1 MNTRFSHRLAR
12 FTLLGII
19 AAGFVL
25 NSAAQTVASIVP
37 DGKPHKFEAR
47 DHQFLIDGQPT
58 MLVAGEMHFGRVQPE
73 DWDMRI
79 KQAKAMGLNTISF
92 YLFWNQV
99 ETKEGKFN
107 FTGMTDVRRVIKL
120 CQQNGMWVVLRPG
133 PYCCAEIEYGG
144 IPWWTLK
151 YPDVKV
157 RTADARWLEW
167 CRKYLA
173 QVHKQV
179 GDLDVSKGGP
189 LLMVQVENE
198 YGITGPT
205 NNDYIA
211 ALTKIFKEVGF
222 NGLLFTC
229 EPTTSIWSDPGL
241 RVPGL
246 MYGRNGLKDDRG
258 YNQSVAGIGDFPVYS
273 PEVYTAWFS
282 GWGEPIATKNST
294 IPQITNWVTYLLDHS
309 YSFCLFCFF
318 GGSNYGFDNGCNE
331 YLPVQA
337 SYDYNAPV
345 DEAGRTTKKYRALRT
360 LLAGRLKINPPAP
373 PAEPPVI
380 EIPAVKLDQ
389 TEPLLQTLPRKPT
402 LVSAK
407 TVSMEDLNQDYGF
420 VLYRKTFPNGLK
432 GKLELKTAQDYT
444 VIMVNGKT
452 VGTAFVGDG
461 LDSNKIELPETAGPA
476 TLDLLVYNLGRI
488 SVVVSA
494 ETQHL
499 ARKGLIDGASLDGKD
514 LSDWQI
520 YSLSYNNVDNFK
532 ASDAPHTG
540 PTFYRG
546 TFTVEKP
553 GGTFLDMRNWSMGAV
568 WVNGHNLGRF
578 WDHGGLRSLFLP
590 RQWLKSGRNE
600 IIVLELHD
608 APKVAEVSGGTK
620 IIEEPA
626 VPFAV
631 RLDRAD
637 LKAPVVSP

>member
-1 MNTRFSHRLAR
+1 MKIA
-12 FTLLGII
+12 LLGII
-19 AAGFVL
+19 AASSIVL
-25 NSAAQTVASIVP
+25 NSSAQTVTSIVP

-47 DHQFLIDGQPT
+47 DHQFFIDGQPT

-73 DWDMRI
+73 DWDSRI

-99 ETKEGKFN
+99 ETREGKFN
-107 FTGMTDVRRVIKL
+107 FTGMTDVRRVLKL
-120 CQQNGMWVVLRPG
+120 CQENGMWVVLRPG

-151 YPDVKV
+151 YPDVKI
-157 RTADARWLEW
+157 RTADPKWLEW
-167 CRKYLA
+167 SRKYLA

-198 YGITGPT
+198 YSITDPT
-205 NNDYIA
+205 NNDYMVA
-211 ALTKIFKEVGF
+211 MTKVFKEAGF
-222 NGLLFTC
+222 KNLFTC
-229 EPTTSIWSDPGL
+229 DPTTQVWSNPAL

-258 YNQSVAGIGDFPVYS
+258 YSQSAELIGDYPVYA

-282 GWGEPIATKNST
+282 GWGDPIATKNST

-309 YSFCLFCFF
+309 YSFCLYMFF
-318 GGSNYGFDNGCNE
+318 GGSNYGFDNGCAFFS
-331 YLPVQA
+331 PVQT

-345 DEAGRTTKKYRALRT
+345 DEAGRTTEKFRALRS
-360 LLAGRLKINPPAP
+360 LLTARLKINLPAV

-380 EIPAVKLDQ
+380 EVPTVKLEQ
-389 TEPLLQTLPRKPT
+389 SEPLLQTLPRKPT
-402 LVSAK
+402 LVSEK

-444 VIMVNGKT
+444 VVMVNGKT
-452 VGTAFVGDG
+452 VGTSFVGDG

-488 SVVVSA
+488 SVIVSPQ
-494 ETQHL
+494 TQNL
-499 ARKGLIDGASLDGKD
+499 ARKGLIDGATLDGQD
-514 LSDWQI
+514 LTGWQI
-520 YSLSYNNVDNFK
+520 YSLPFNNVANFK
-532 ASDAPHTG
+532 ASNAAHTG

-546 TFTVEKP
+546 TFTVDKL

-578 WDHGGLRSLFLP
+578 WDRGGLRSLFLP
-590 RQWLKSGRNE
+590 RQWLKPGRNE

-608 APKVAEVSGGTK
+608 APKLAEVSGGTK
-620 IIEEPA
+620 IIETPP

-631 RLDRAD
+631 RLDQAS
-637 LKAPVVSP
+637 LKPSVASH